1 MSVELPNCKEDTVIY
16 VCNAYGDFEKIGY
29 IKSKEFHYDLS
40 MTASLIQSFLHIAPK
55 VDDEEYSMN
64 VVHNMRLWMHQKQR
78 TCHFLIC
85 GQPLYGL
92 IWWFMLLMSSTI
104 SVIIIIANAEIIL
117 LPFYVLE
124 CLAVFGL
131 AIFGAVV
138 GLQEEEDPP
147 HHRNA
152 VIPLKAGKMRDGD
165 YTCFNGHTCMLVG
178 AAYNWY
184 DDISGNMIEPEAPT
198 YYCYKC
204 DFCHQK

>member
-1 MSVELPNCKEDTVIY
+1 
-16 VCNAYGDFEKIGY
+16 
-29 IKSKEFHYDLS
+29 
-40 MTASLIQSFLHIAPK
+40 
-55 VDDEEYSMN
+55 MN

-117 LPFYVLE
+117 HPFMFWNVWLYLGWRSLVPLWG
-124 CLAVFGL
+124 CRRRGSSPSSKCS
-131 AIFGAVV
+131 
-138 GLQEEEDPP
+138 DT
-147 HHRNA
+147 
-152 VIPLKAGKMRDGD
+152 LKAGKMRDGD
-165 YTCFNGHTCMLVG
+165 YTCFNGHTCMLRG
-178 AAYNWY
+178 CQHWY

-198 YYCYKC
+198 YYYKC